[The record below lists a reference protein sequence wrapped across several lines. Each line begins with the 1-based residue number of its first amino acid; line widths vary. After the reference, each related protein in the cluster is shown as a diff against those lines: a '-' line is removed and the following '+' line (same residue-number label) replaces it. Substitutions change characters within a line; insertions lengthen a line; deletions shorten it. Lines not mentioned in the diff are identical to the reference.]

1 MDLQHGLPFCCWN
14 ISWFGW
20 QYKFWRLRIS
30 SVVLPHSFPTASPN
44 YPTINVMPHFGPD
57 VTKSER
63 NYDYL
68 TQHSGYRSLIGDIL
82 NSYHLSL
89 DISCVMAPS
98 GLAIIIGAGPNTVSK
113 LSLSQFFYQIPTS
126 CYHEA
131 LLCNNSNLARAPA

>member
-1 MDLQHGLPFCCWN
+1 MVWMAIQILAF
-14 ISWFGW
+14 
-20 QYKFWRLRIS
+20 RIS
-30 SVVLPHSFPTASPN
+30 SIVLPHSFPQTTPPISV
-44 YPTINVMPHFGPD
+44 IPHFGLD

-68 TQHSGYRSLIGDIL
+68 TQRSGFRSLIGDIL

-89 DISCVMAPS
+89 DIFCVMAPS